1 MSNTKVCLLCLKRK
15 DVKRFRLGES
25 VCKVCM
31 RGLERKN

>member
-15 DVKRFRLGES
+15 DVKRFHLGES

-31 RGLERKN
+31 RKLGRR